1 MDMKVLAGKRG
12 RQRGA
17 ALILFVAGMIVII
30 GMAGLALD
38 LGHAY
43 LNKTRLQNVLDAA
56 ALSGAKALDATHD
69 AVQAADAA
77 LATFNMQLNGELK
90 DAGLVPVIQFSD
102 TLVPFIPG
110 GSDPKYVRVK
120 VATFPMTV
128 WFARVLPGIGA
139 TQTIGGSAVAGPSP
153 PLGTE
158 PGSEVCDIAPMVACA
173 DPTDTDCSDG
183 SCYGYQMNAETETV
197 LKTGSHDDW
206 DVGPGNFQLVTLDCG
221 TGGACVRQNMAG
233 GYGGCV
239 EPSGNVTTEPGNTVG
254 PVAQGLNT
262 RFGIYHGPVT
272 ADQYP
277 PDVLVTP
284 LTEDPDYWWDKY
296 QEELQTKLPNEYD
309 FPGGVPERRVI
320 AIPFGNCTGT
330 TNGRGTVEVLGLG
343 CFFLTQPAEQ
353 NGFQRIYGQ
362 FIGSCNAEGQIAE
375 DPEPNPGGAI
385 LYKIILYK
393 DPDSGDS

>member
-1 MDMKVLAGKRG
+1 MDMKALMGNRG

-17 ALILFVAGMIVII
+17 ALILFVVGMVVIV

-43 LNKTRLQNVLDAA
+43 LNKTRLQNVLDAS
-56 ALSGAKALDATHD
+56 ALSGAKVLDETHD
-69 AVQAADAA
+69 TDQATAA
-77 LATFNMQLNGELK
+77 AQTTFTMQLSGELK

-102 TLVPFIPG
+102 TLVPF
-110 GSDPKYVRVK
+110 DPNYTNPRYVRVK
-120 VATFPMTV
+120 VVTFPMTV
-128 WFARVLPGIGA
+128 WFAQVLPGIGT

-153 PLGTE
+153 PLGTA

-206 DVGPGNFQLVTLDCG
+206 DVGPGNFQLITLDCG

-262 RFGIYHGPVT
+262 RFGIYNGPVSP
-272 ADQYP
+272 DQYP
-277 PDVLVTP
+277 PDVITTYGL
-284 LTEDPDYWWDKY
+284 DFWWSDYETRLNQGASAY
-296 QEELQTKLPNEYD
+296 NHPE
-309 FPGGVPERRVI
+309 GVPERRVI
-320 AIPFGNCTGT
+320 AMPLGNCTGT

-353 NGFQRIYGQ
+353 NGFQRVYGQ
-362 FIGSCNAEGQIAE
+362 FIGDCKAEGQIAE
-375 DPEPNPGGAI
+375 DPEPNPGGAV
-385 LYKIILYK
+385 LYKIQLYK